1 MPKCNTN
8 GHKEFIRF
16 KKLMSSFRFRK
27 GFDEAITDLYLK
39 GKFKAFECQ
48 KLRKITRGRDIH
60 LSPGLQK
67 EREEILQDISDRF
80 LIPREKNK
88 KTKRTKKMGEIS
100 DAIIAG
106 ELCAHCGAYLEPGER
121 VYAQCDLSDLI
132 MPLDDGGA
140 GIPVLC
146 EDCNYP
152 GNIEENIDLRDVIIR
167 PGGLVEKVSP
177 VGEFFT
183 LKELQELVGGLIQM
197 IRIPGNRTIVL
208 NEEGK
213 LLELDFNLTATSLY
227 KGYLFEGDYLV
238 GNVIVIDNKYLN

>member
-1 MPKCNTN
+1 
-8 GHKEFIRF
+8 
-16 KKLMSSFRFRK
+16 MSSFRFRK
-27 GFDEAITDLYLK
+27 GFDEAITDLYLR

-67 EREEILQDISDRF
+67 ERRKILQDISDRF
-80 LIPREKNK
+80 IIPREKNK

-106 ELCAHCGAYLEPGER
+106 ELCAHCGAYLEPNER
-121 VYAQCDLSDLI
+121 VYTQSDLSVLI
-132 MPLDDGGA
+132 MPTGGDGA

-146 EDCNYP
+146 VDCKSE
-152 GNIEENIDLRDVIIR
+152 GNKEETTNLRDVIIR
-167 PGGLVEKVSP
+167 PGGLVERISP
-177 VGEFFT
+177 KKEFFT
-183 LKELQELVGGLIQM
+183 LEELQKLVGGMIQM
-197 IRIPGNRTIVL
+197 ISIPGGITLVL

-238 GNVIVIDNKYLN
+238 GNVIVIDNKHLN